1 MEGMPKPE
9 RGGGREEKIEKAT
22 VVEFLKARGLED
34 PEALDMVLRWTR
46 QQEAFVTAANTPAAA
61 ITFNTDRADLYLAV
75 GDTAGA
81 LDALAD
87 ARLQAYQEN
96 ERELYNEIMKKMDE
110 IEEMERDPLQ
120 KP

>member
-9 RGGGREEKIEKAT
+9 RGEREERIEKAA
-22 VVEFLKARGLED
+22 VVELLKARGLED

-46 QQEAFVTAANTPAAA
+46 QQEALVTAVNTPAAA
-61 ITFNTDRADLYLAV
+61 ITFTMDRADLYLAV
-75 GDTAGA
+75 RDRAGA

-96 ERELYNEIMKKMDE
+96 EQELYNEIMEKMDE
-110 IEEMERDPLQ
+110 IEEYEEGRG
-120 KP
+120 KF